1 MSSGFP
7 ENDGLEYQ
15 VVYLSRVV
23 REVLSWMDAAELSGS
38 VPDGLRAR
46 VRDQDQLD
54 GILLHIKAIQ
64 ETLDLLESNGDMGT
78 VQGRLRE
85 SLAEMEATAQELRGR
100 VREKT

>member
-1 MSSGFP
+1 VSSDFP
-7 ENDGLEYQ
+7 ESDDLEYQ

-46 VRDQDQLD
+46 VRDQDELD
-54 GILLHIKAIQ
+54 GILLHIKSIR

-78 VQGRLRE
+78 VQDRLRE
-85 SLAEMEATAQELRGR
+85 SLAEMEATAQELKGR
-100 VREKT
+100 LSEEA

>member
-1 MSSGFP
+1 MSSDFP
-7 ENDGLEYQ
+7 ESGDLEHQ

-46 VRDQDQLD
+46 VRDQDELD
-54 GILLHIKAIQ
+54 GILLHIKSLQ

-78 VQGRLRE
+78 VRDRLQA
-85 SLAEMEATAQELRGR
+85 SLSEMESTAQELRGR
-100 VREKT
+100 LSEKA

>member
-1 MSSGFP
+1 MSSDFP
-7 ENDGLEYQ
+7 ESDDLEYQ

-46 VRDQDQLD
+46 VRDQDELD
-54 GILLHIKAIQ
+54 GILLHIKSIQ

-78 VQGRLRE
+78 VQDRLRE
-85 SLAEMEATAQELRGR
+85 SLAEMEATAQELKGR
-100 VREKT
+100 LSEEA

>member
-1 MSSGFP
+1 M
-7 ENDGLEYQ
+7 EYQ

-54 GILLHIKAIQ
+54 GVLLHIKSIQ
-64 ETLDLLESNGDMGT
+64 ETLGLLESNGDMGT
-78 VQGRLRE
+78 VQDRLRE
-85 SLAEMEATAQELRGR
+85 SLAELEDTAQDLKGR
-100 VREKT
+100 INEKA

>member
-1 MSSGFP
+1 MSSDFP
-7 ENDGLEYQ
+7 ESDDLEYQ

-46 VRDQDQLD
+46 VRDQDELD
-54 GILLHIKAIQ
+54 GILLHIKSIR

-78 VQGRLRE
+78 VQDRLRE
-85 SLAEMEATAQELRGR
+85 SLAEMEATAQELKGR
-100 VREKT
+100 LSEEA